1 MKIITL
7 TRRQFLSAAGVS
19 VSSWL
24 YFREAQGMQF
34 PNLQPDGGLGTG
46 RRFALSGDFPIRCH
60 VLTR

>member
-24 YFREAQGMQF
+24 CFREAEGGGSF
-34 PNLQPDGGLGTG
+34 PTLSRTKAWGTG
-46 RRFALSGDFPIRCH
+46 RRFAVS
-60 VLTR
+60 